1 MKRCWLG
8 GALLLLLLLVGLLTS
23 RGFDSFCQSLS
34 RDMARAAELA
44 GENREEAQILTTR
57 VRRRWESRRKLA
69 AVLSDH
75 APMEQIEE
83 NLRLLT
89 RAAEEEDF
97 RETCLRLSAQ
107 LEALGSGQKFS
118 LANLF

>member
-8 GALLLLLLLVGLLTS
+8 GGLLVLLLLAGLLAN
-23 RGFDSFCQSLS
+23 REMGRFCRELS
-34 RDMARAAELA
+34 QDMTRAAELA
-44 GENREEAQILTTR
+44 GEDREEAQLLADR
-57 VRRRWESRRKLA
+57 VKVKWEKRRKLA

-83 NLRLLT
+83 NLCLLT
-89 RAAEEEDF
+89 PEAEEEDF

-107 LEALGSGQKFS
+107 MEALEEAQLLS
-118 LANLF
+118 LENLF

>member
-8 GALLLLLLLVGLLTS
+8 GGLLLLLLLAGLWTS
-23 RGFDSFCQSLS
+23 REMDVFCRSLS

-44 GENREEAQILTTR
+44 GEDRNQAQLLADR
-57 VRRRWESRRKLA
+57 VQQRWESRRKLA

-83 NLRLLT
+83 NFRLLN
-89 RAAEEEDF
+89 REAEEEDF

-107 LEALGSGQKFS
+107 LDALGKGQRLS
-118 LANLF
+118 LENLF